1 MSKIEIKNIYKIFGT
16 DPASVLPMVQKGAS
30 KEEVLEETGHTVGLD
45 NVSISIE
52 EGETFVCM
60 GLSGSGKSTLIR
72 HINRLID
79 PTHGE
84 VIVNG
89 TNVIDLNENQLI
101 DFRKNEMSMVFQRF
115 GLFPHKTVIQNV
127 AYGLEIQGKKLEE
140 RNEIA
145 MQQIKAVGLLGFE
158 NQYPSQLS
166 GGMQQRVGLARAL
179 ATNPGILLMDEAFSA
194 LDPLIRSDMQQ
205 QLIELQS
212 ELKKTIVFIT
222 HDLDESLRLG
232 DHIGILNGGRLVQVG
247 TPEQIIMNPADDYV
261 EAFVKDVNRAKV
273 LRAKTVMIK
282 ADQFNAKDLK
292 LSDTYKVNESV
303 YIEEF
308 LPKVLS
314 DRSTIVVV
322 DNKRRYNG
330 LYNRKRISYFT
341 KQNGSP
347 KIKQFNARSMGKKKF

>member
-1 MSKIEIKNIYKIFGT
+1 MAKIEINNVYKIFGNT
-16 DPASVLPMVQKGAS
+16 PSEVLPMVKEGAT
-30 KEEVLEETGHTVGLD
+30 KEEVLEKTGHTVGLD
-45 NVSISIE
+45 NVSISIQ

-72 HINRLID
+72 HLNRLID
-79 PTHGE
+79 PTDGDI
-84 VIVNG
+84 IVDG
-89 TNVIDLNENQLI
+89 TNVMELDEQQLI
-101 DFRKNEMSMVFQRF
+101 DFRKNELSMVFQRF
-115 GLFPHKTVIQNV
+115 GLFPHKTVIENV
-127 AYGLEIQGKKLEE
+127 GYGLEIQGMAIEE
-140 RNEIA
+140 RKQKA
-145 MQQIKAVGLLGFE
+145 MTQIESVGLQGFE
-158 NQYPSQLS
+158 DQYPNQLS

-179 ATNPGILLMDEAFSA
+179 ATNPQILLMDEAFSA
-194 LDPLIRSDMQQ
+194 LDPLIRSDMQN

-212 ELKKTIVFIT
+212 QLKKTIVFIT

-232 DHIGILNGGRLVQVG
+232 DHIGILNGGRLVQAG

-322 DNKRRYNG
+322 DNKGDTMGYITEKE
-330 LYNRKRISYFT
+330 LAISLSKT
-341 KQNGSP
+341 AHQK
-347 KIKQFNARSMGKKKF
+347 